1 MLALDP
7 KPRESDGEILYFY
20 AMLSGFILILIS
32 LVGSAGTVFYF
43 KRNLVRIAEKN
54 KSIES
59 KSKRI
64 LNYPLTV
71 LWYGYLLVFFVGL
84 SVNNLIFD

>member
-1 MLALDP
+1 
-7 KPRESDGEILYFY
+7 
-20 AMLSGFILILIS
+20 MLSTLLCILASLI
-32 LVGSAGTVFYF
+32 GTAITVYYLR
-43 KRNLVRIAEKN
+43 RNLIRIAEKN
-54 KSIES
+54 KTIES
-59 KSKRI
+59 KPKRV

>member
-1 MLALDP
+1 
-7 KPRESDGEILYFY
+7 
-20 AMLSGFILILIS
+20 MLSTILLILVS
-32 LVGSAGTVFYF
+32 LAGTAGTAYYF
-43 KRNLVRIAEKN
+43 RRNLVRIAEKN
-54 KSIES
+54 KSIDS

-64 LNYPLTV
+64 LNYPLTI

>member
-1 MLALDP
+1 
-7 KPRESDGEILYFY
+7 
-20 AMLSGFILILIS
+20 MLSILLCILAS
-32 LVGSAGTVFYF
+32 LIGTAITVYYF
-43 KRNLVRIAEKN
+43 RRNLIRIAEKN
-54 KSIES
+54 KTIES
-59 KSKRI
+59 KPKRI

>member
-1 MLALDP
+1 
-7 KPRESDGEILYFY
+7 
-20 AMLSGFILILIS
+20 MLSGLILILIS
-32 LVGSAGTVFYF
+32 LIGTAGTVFYF
-43 KRNLVRIAEKN
+43 KRNLVRIAETN
-54 KSIES
+54 RSIES

-64 LNYPLTV
+64 LNYPLTI

>member
-1 MLALDP
+1 
-7 KPRESDGEILYFY
+7 
-20 AMLSGFILILIS
+20 MLSGFILILVS
-32 LVGSAGTVFYF
+32 LVGTVGTAFHF

-54 KSIES
+54 RSIES

-64 LNYPLTV
+64 LNYPLTI
-71 LWYGYLLVFFVGL
+71 LWYGYLFVFFVGL

>member
-1 MLALDP
+1 
-7 KPRESDGEILYFY
+7 
-20 AMLSGFILILIS
+20 MLSGLVLILLS
-32 LVGSAGTVFYF
+32 LVGTAGTLFYF
-43 KRNLVRIAEKN
+43 RRNLIRIAERN
-54 KSIES
+54 RTIES
-59 KSKRI
+59 KPKRA

>member
-1 MLALDP
+1 
-7 KPRESDGEILYFY
+7 
-20 AMLSGFILILIS
+20 MLSGFILILIS